1 MANKLL
7 LNINIHKNNLMKK
20 QLLFLFLGFLSI
32 FPVLATGGNKLLNS
46 NMESQGAW
54 QVTYLNTAQ
63 DKLPTVMWGYAA
75 TKPTAGKGG
84 GLHVVA
90 TTNSGNSQ
98 FCIYQTVNLSADSIY
113 NFDAA
118 FKNIKLERSWCE
130 VFIGQMPVE
139 GQDYGDAL
147 GTKIANYGSWD
158 NPAAVAD
165 GTFKLNAAAC
175 KYFQPTVSGTYYFV
189 MKMGATTWDAEV
201 PTCDIVVDELKLVS
215 DRMAPVAGFKA
226 DVRSGFAP
234 LTVKFTDDS
243 KMATSWA
250 WDFGDGTNSTE
261 KSPTHT
267 FSTVGKYTVKLTAT
281 NEIGSNQKIETDF
294 INVTPLAILTGG
306 GMLKNGNMESKGS
319 WTEDFLNTAAGNNPV
334 ATWNATENKPNA
346 GQGGYLLVEGPA
358 AGGGVQYA
366 IYQKVHLSRDS
377 VYLFDGAF
385 RDLSANLKNFWT
397 EVYIGAQ
404 PAGNG
409 ADYGATEGKLIAKFD
424 AWNAGSPVAGLNG
437 TFKIH
442 ANTNV
447 PYTPETTGDYYFIFK
462 MGTWDGPGFK
472 IAVDELSLTRVRT
485 KPAVS
490 FSATN
495 AVGFPALKTVFAN
508 TTKFANSYKWDFG
521 DGSAVST
528 IENPEHTYTK
538 EGTYTVKLTGTNE
551 KGDSVLVKTDF
562 VKVNAKPTLP
572 AGEMLYG
579 GNMENGNFWSTNKC
593 NPADVSTFTW
603 NYKGDAPAGGA
614 GGNLR
619 IQTTGTGFN
628 TAIYQEVTLKAGY
641 TYLFDGFYK
650 DIKGV
655 SDFWCEGFIGTTLP
669 VDGVDYTTTQGT
681 KIFGTDTWN
690 GLQSLSDFQM
700 SKKATVT
707 PFKPTVD
714 GKYYFVLKMGSNAS
728 LPREILIDE
737 LTLKETL
744 PVKADFYA
752 ETVSGKAPLKV
763 QFYDL
768 SSNATAWSWDFGD
781 GATSTLQDPVHT
793 YTVSGKYTV
802 TLTASNSGSSDKL
815 VSTDL
820 INVLLPDGLE
830 SIDYDK
836 YTITTMDHSIIVDG
850 VTSNVQLFDITGRCI
865 QSARLTGKFTS
876 KALVSGLY
884 IICVDGSSAKISVK

>member
-1 MANKLL
+1 
-7 LNINIHKNNLMKK
+7 MKK
-20 QLLFLFLGFLSI
+20 HLLILLVSCLGI
-32 FPVLATGGNKLLNS
+32 FSAVAAGGNKLVNS

-54 QVTYLNTAQ
+54 QVSYLNTAA
-63 DKLPTVMWGYAA
+63 DKLPAVTWGYTGAIPAA
-75 TKPTAGKGG
+75 GAGGA
-84 GLHVVA
+84 LHVVA
-90 TTNSGNSQ
+90 TTNGGNSQ
-98 FCIYQTVNLSADSIY
+98 FCIYQAVTLSADSIY

-147 GTKIANYGSWD
+147 GAKIANYGAWD
-158 NPAAVAD
+158 NPAAAAE

-175 KYFQPTVSGTYYFV
+175 KYFMPPTTGVYYFV
-189 MKMGATTWDAEV
+189 MKMGSTTWDAEV
-201 PTCDIVVDELKLVS
+201 PTCDIVVDELKLTS
-215 DRMAPVAGFKA
+215 DRLAPVAGFKA

-243 KMATSWA
+243 KMANSWA
-250 WDFGDGTNSTE
+250 WDFGDGSTSTE
-261 KSPTHT
+261 KNPTHVYAA
-267 FSTVGKYTVKLTAT
+267 VGKYTVKLTVT
-281 NEIGSNQKIETDF
+281 NEVGTNEKIETEY

-306 GMLKNGNMESKGS
+306 GLLKNGNMEAKGS
-319 WTEDFLNTAAGNNPV
+319 WTEDYLNTGAGNNPV
-334 ATWNATENKPNA
+334 ATWNATDSKPNA
-346 GQGGYLLVEGPA
+346 GKDGYLLVEGPA
-358 AGGGVQYA
+358 AGAGVQYA

-377 VYLFDGAF
+377 VYVFDGAF

-409 ADYGATEGKLIAKFD
+409 ADYGATEGKMIAKFD
-424 AWNAGSPVAGLNG
+424 AWNAGSAVAGLNG

-442 ANTNV
+442 AGT
-447 PYTPETTGDYYFIFK
+447 YSTFTPETTGDFYFVFK

-472 IAVDELSLTRVRT
+472 IAVDELSLTPVRT

-490 FSATN
+490 FTAAN

-508 TTKFANSYKWDFG
+508 ATKFANLYKWDFG
-521 DGSAVST
+521 DGSAIST
-528 IENPEHTYTK
+528 EENPEHTYTVV
-538 EGTYTVKLTGTNE
+538 GTYTVKLTATNE
-551 KGDSVLVKTDF
+551 KGDSVLIKTDF
-562 VKVNAKPTLP
+562 VKVNSKPTLP

-593 NPADVSTFTW
+593 NPADVSTFSW
-603 NYKGDAPAGGA
+603 NYTGNAPTGGT

-641 TYLFDGFYK
+641 TYLFDGFFK
-650 DIKGV
+650 DIKGL
-655 SDFWCEGFIGTTLP
+655 SDYWCEGFIGTVIP
-669 VDGVDYTTTQGT
+669 ADGVDYTPTQGT
-681 KIFGTDTWN
+681 KIFGMDTWN
-690 GLQSLSDFQM
+690 GLQSLTDVQI
-700 SKKATVT
+700 SKKTTVA

-728 LPREILIDE
+728 AAREILLDE

-752 ETVSGKAPLKV
+752 ETVSGIAPLTV

-768 SSNATAWSWDFGD
+768 STNATSWSWDFGD
-781 GATSTLQDPVHT
+781 GATSTEKDPIHI
-793 YTVSGKYTV
+793 YTTGGTFTV
-802 TLTASNSGSSDKL
+802 KLTASNSGSNDVL
-815 VSTDL
+815 TSTDL
-820 INVLLPDGLE
+820 IAVLPNAVKN
-830 SIDYDK
+830 IDYSK
-836 YTITTMDHSIIVDG
+836 YTITTYNHIINIDG
-850 VTSNVQLFDITGRCI
+850 VLSKVELFDMTGRSI
-865 QSARLTGKFTS
+865 QSAKVTGKFS
-876 KALVSGLY
+876 SRQLSSGLY
-884 IICVDGSSAKISVK
+884 IIHVDGFSAKVSVK

>member
-1 MANKLL
+1 
-7 LNINIHKNNLMKK
+7 MKK
-20 QLLFLFLGFLSI
+20 QLLLLLVSCLSI
-32 FPVLATGGNKLLNS
+32 ISAVAAGGNKLVNS

-54 QVTYLNTAQ
+54 QVSYLNTAA
-63 DKLPTVMWGYAA
+63 DKLPAVTWGYTAA
-75 TKPTAGKGG
+75 TPAAGIAG

-90 TTNSGNSQ
+90 TTNGGNSQ
-98 FCIYQTVNLSADSIY
+98 YCIYQAVTLSADSIY

-147 GTKIANYGSWD
+147 GTKIANYGAWD

-175 KYFQPTVSGTYYFV
+175 KYFLPPTTGVYYFV

-201 PTCDIVVDELKLVS
+201 PTCDIVVDELKLTS
-215 DRMAPVAGFKA
+215 DRLAPVAAMKA

-243 KMATSWA
+243 KMANSWA
-250 WDFGDGTNSTE
+250 WDFGDGGTSTE
-261 KSPTHT
+261 KNPTHT
-267 FSTVGKYTVKLTAT
+267 FAAVGKYTVKLTAT
-281 NEIGSNQKIETDF
+281 NEIGTNEKVETEY

-306 GMLKNGNMESKGS
+306 GLLKNGNMEAKGD
-319 WTEDFLNTAAGNNPV
+319 WIEDFLNTGTGNNPV
-334 ATWNATENKPNA
+334 ATWNATDSKPNA
-346 GQGGYLLVEGPA
+346 GKDGYLLVEGPA
-358 AGGGVQYA
+358 AGAGVQYA

-377 VYLFDGAF
+377 VYVFDGAF

-409 ADYGATEGKLIAKFD
+409 ADYGSTEGKMIAKFD
-424 AWNAGSPVAGLNG
+424 AWNAGSAVAGLNG

-442 ANTNV
+442 AGT
-447 PYTPETTGDYYFIFK
+447 YTTFTPETTGDYYFVLK

-472 IAVDELSLTRVRT
+472 IAVDELSLTPVRT

-490 FSATN
+490 FTATN
-495 AVGFPALKTVFAN
+495 AVGFPALKTVFTN
-508 TTKFANSYKWDFG
+508 STKFANSYKWDFG
-521 DGSAVST
+521 DGSAIST
-528 IENPEHTYTK
+528 VENPEHTYTVV
-538 EGTYTVKLTGTNE
+538 GTYTVKLTATNE
-551 KGDSVLVKTDF
+551 KGDSVLIKTDF
-562 VKVNAKPTLP
+562 VKVNSKPTLP

-593 NPADVSTFTW
+593 NPADVSTFEW
-603 NYKGDAPAGGA
+603 NYTGDAPTGAA

-655 SDFWCEGFIGTTLP
+655 SEFWCEGFVGTVIP
-669 VDGVDYTTTQGT
+669 ADGVDYTPTQGT
-681 KIFGTDTWN
+681 KIFGMDTWN
-690 GLQSLSDFQM
+690 GLQSLTDVQI
-700 SKKATVT
+700 SKKATVA
-707 PFKPTVD
+707 PFKPTAD
-714 GKYYFVLKMGSNAS
+714 GVYYFVLKMGSNAS
-728 LPREILIDE
+728 AAREILLDE

-752 ETVSGKAPLKV
+752 ETVSGVAPLTV

-768 SSNATAWSWDFGD
+768 STNATSWAWDFGD
-781 GATSTLQDPVHT
+781 GTTSTEQDPIHT
-793 YTVSGKYTV
+793 YTTGGTFTV
-802 TLTASNSGSSDKL
+802 KLTASNSGSSDVL
-815 VSTDL
+815 TSTDL
-820 INVLLPDGLE
+820 ITVLPNALDK
-830 SIDYDK
+830 IDYSK
-836 YTITTMDHSIIVDG
+836 YTITTSNHIINIDG
-850 VTSNVQLFDITGRCI
+850 VQRNVELFDIAGRSI
-865 QSARLTGKFTS
+865 QSTMVTGKFSS
-876 KALVSGLY
+876 KPLSAGLY
-884 IICVDGSSAKISVK
+884 IIRVDGYSAKVSVK

>member
-1 MANKLL
+1 
-7 LNINIHKNNLMKK
+7 MKK
-20 QLLFLFLGFLSI
+20 HLLILLVSCLGI
-32 FPVLATGGNKLLNS
+32 FSAVAAGGNKLVNS

-54 QVTYLNTAQ
+54 QVSYLNTAA
-63 DKLPTVMWGYAA
+63 DKLPAVTWGYTGAIPAA
-75 TKPTAGKGG
+75 GAGGA
-84 GLHVVA
+84 LHVVA
-90 TTNSGNSQ
+90 TTNGGNSQ
-98 FCIYQTVNLSADSIY
+98 FCIYQAVTLSADSIY

-147 GTKIANYGSWD
+147 GAKIANYGAWD
-158 NPAAVAD
+158 NPAAAAE

-175 KYFQPTVSGTYYFV
+175 KYFMPPTTGVYYFV
-189 MKMGATTWDAEV
+189 MKMGSTTWDAEV
-201 PTCDIVVDELKLVS
+201 PTCDIVVDELKLTS
-215 DRMAPVAGFKA
+215 DRLAPVAGFKA

-243 KMATSWA
+243 KMANSWA
-250 WDFGDGTNSTE
+250 WDFGDGSTSTE
-261 KSPTHT
+261 KNPTHVYAA
-267 FSTVGKYTVKLTAT
+267 VGKYTVKLTVT
-281 NEIGSNQKIETDF
+281 NEVGTNEKIETEY

-306 GMLKNGNMESKGS
+306 GLLKNGNMEAKGS
-319 WTEDFLNTAAGNNPV
+319 WTEDYLNTGAGNNPV
-334 ATWNATENKPNA
+334 ATWNATDSKPNA
-346 GQGGYLLVEGPA
+346 GKDGYLLVEGPA
-358 AGGGVQYA
+358 AGAGVQYA

-377 VYLFDGAF
+377 VYVFDGAF

-409 ADYGATEGKLIAKFD
+409 ADYGATEGKMIAKFD
-424 AWNAGSPVAGLNG
+424 AWNAGSAVAGLNG

-442 ANTNV
+442 AGT
-447 PYTPETTGDYYFIFK
+447 YSTFTPETTGDFYFVFK

-472 IAVDELSLTRVRT
+472 IAVDELSLTPVRT

-490 FSATN
+490 FTAAN

-508 TTKFANSYKWDFG
+508 ATKFANLYKWDFG
-521 DGSAVST
+521 DGSAIST
-528 IENPEHTYTK
+528 EENPEHTYTVV
-538 EGTYTVKLTGTNE
+538 GTYTVKLTATNE
-551 KGDSVLVKTDF
+551 KGDSVLIKTDF
-562 VKVNAKPTLP
+562 VKVNSKPTLP

-593 NPADVSTFTW
+593 NPADVSTFSW
-603 NYKGDAPAGGA
+603 NYTGNAPTGGT

-641 TYLFDGFYK
+641 TYLFDGFFK
-650 DIKGV
+650 DIKGL
-655 SDFWCEGFIGTTLP
+655 SDYWCEGFIGTVIP
-669 VDGVDYTTTQGT
+669 ADGVDYTPTQGT
-681 KIFGTDTWN
+681 KIFGMDTWN
-690 GLQSLSDFQM
+690 GLQSLTDVQI
-700 SKKATVT
+700 SKKTTVA

-728 LPREILIDE
+728 AAREILLDE

-752 ETVSGKAPLKV
+752 ETVSGIAPLTV

-768 SSNATAWSWDFGD
+768 STNATSWSWDFGD
-781 GATSTLQDPVHT
+781 GATSTEKDPIHIYIT
-793 YTVSGKYTV
+793 GGTFTVK
-802 TLTASNSGSSDKL
+802 LTASNSGSNDVL
-815 VSTDL
+815 TSTDL
-820 INVLLPDGLE
+820 IAVLPNAVKN
-830 SIDYDK
+830 IDYSK
-836 YTITTMDHSIIVDG
+836 YTITTYNHIINIDG
-850 VTSNVQLFDITGRCI
+850 VLSKVELFDMTGRSI
-865 QSARLTGKFTS
+865 QSAKVTGKFS
-876 KALVSGLY
+876 SRQLSSGLY
-884 IICVDGSSAKISVK
+884 IIHVDGFSAKVSVK

>member
-1 MANKLL
+1 
-7 LNINIHKNNLMKK
+7 MKK
-20 QLLFLFLGFLSI
+20 HLLILLVSCLGI
-32 FPVLATGGNKLLNS
+32 FSAVAAGGNKLVNS

-54 QVTYLNTAQ
+54 QVSYLNTAA
-63 DKLPTVMWGYAA
+63 DKLPAVTWGYTGAIPAA
-75 TKPTAGKGG
+75 GAGGA
-84 GLHVVA
+84 LHVVA
-90 TTNSGNSQ
+90 TTNGGNSQ
-98 FCIYQTVNLSADSIY
+98 FCIYQAVTLSADSIY

-147 GTKIANYGSWD
+147 GAKIANYGAWD
-158 NPAAVAD
+158 NPAAAAE

-175 KYFQPTVSGTYYFV
+175 KYFMPPTTGVYYFV
-189 MKMGATTWDAEV
+189 MKMGSTTWDAEV
-201 PTCDIVVDELKLVS
+201 PTCDIVVDELKLTS
-215 DRMAPVAGFKA
+215 DRLAPVAGFKA

-243 KMATSWA
+243 KMANSWA
-250 WDFGDGTNSTE
+250 WDFGDGSTSTE
-261 KSPTHT
+261 KNPTHVYAA
-267 FSTVGKYTVKLTAT
+267 VGKYTVKLTVT
-281 NEIGSNQKIETDF
+281 NEVGTNEKIETEY

-306 GMLKNGNMESKGS
+306 GLLKNGNMEAKGS
-319 WTEDFLNTAAGNNPV
+319 WTEDYLNTGAGNNPV
-334 ATWNATENKPNA
+334 ATWNATDSKPNA
-346 GQGGYLLVEGPA
+346 GKDGYLLVEGPA
-358 AGGGVQYA
+358 AGAGVQYA

-377 VYLFDGAF
+377 VYVFDGAF

-409 ADYGATEGKLIAKFD
+409 ADYGATEGKMIAKFD
-424 AWNAGSPVAGLNG
+424 AWNAGSAVAGLNG

-442 ANTNV
+442 AGT
-447 PYTPETTGDYYFIFK
+447 YSTFTPETTGDFYFVFK

-472 IAVDELSLTRVRT
+472 IAVDELSLTPVRT

-490 FSATN
+490 FTATN

-508 TTKFANSYKWDFG
+508 ATKFANLYKWDFG
-521 DGSAVST
+521 DGSAIST
-528 IENPEHTYTK
+528 EENPEHTYTVV
-538 EGTYTVKLTGTNE
+538 GTYTVKLTATNE
-551 KGDSVLVKTDF
+551 KGDSVLIKTDF
-562 VKVNAKPTLP
+562 VKVNSKPTLP

-593 NPADVSTFTW
+593 NPADVSTFSW
-603 NYKGDAPAGGA
+603 NYTGNAPTGGT

-641 TYLFDGFYK
+641 TYLFDGFFK
-650 DIKGV
+650 DIKGL
-655 SDFWCEGFIGTTLP
+655 SDYWCEGFIGTVIP
-669 VDGVDYTTTQGT
+669 ADGVDYTPTQGT
-681 KIFGTDTWN
+681 KIFGMDTWN
-690 GLQSLSDFQM
+690 GLQSLTDVQI
-700 SKKATVT
+700 SKKTTVA

-728 LPREILIDE
+728 AAREILLDE

-752 ETVSGKAPLKV
+752 ETVSGIAPLTV

-768 SSNATAWSWDFGD
+768 STNATSWSWDFGD
-781 GATSTLQDPVHT
+781 GATSTEKDPIHIYIT
-793 YTVSGKYTV
+793 GGTFTVK
-802 TLTASNSGSSDKL
+802 LTASNSGSNDVL
-815 VSTDL
+815 TSTDL
-820 INVLLPDGLE
+820 IAVLPNAVKN
-830 SIDYDK
+830 IDYSK
-836 YTITTMDHSIIVDG
+836 YTITTYNHIINIDG
-850 VTSNVQLFDITGRCI
+850 VLSKVELFDMTGRSI
-865 QSARLTGKFTS
+865 QSAKVTGKFS
-876 KALVSGLY
+876 SRQLSSGLY
-884 IICVDGSSAKISVK
+884 IIHVDGFSAKVSVK